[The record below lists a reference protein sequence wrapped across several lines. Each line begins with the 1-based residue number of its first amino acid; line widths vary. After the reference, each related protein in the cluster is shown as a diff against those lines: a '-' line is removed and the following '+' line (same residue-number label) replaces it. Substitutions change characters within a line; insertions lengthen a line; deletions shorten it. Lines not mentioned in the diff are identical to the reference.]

1 MRYLFLFLVF
11 VPFLSIS
18 QEIIG
23 DWFGKISI
31 QGTELPIVI
40 HVSKIGENYFTELDS
55 PTQKAY
61 GIKADSTF
69 FENSVFRFQ
78 IGKLKADYIGKL
90 DNQSITGSFKQNGMN
105 IPLVFT
111 REKTNLEKTK
121 KPQEPIEP
129 FPYYIENIQ
138 IKNSSANLTLSG
150 TLTKPKKKGNYP
162 LVILISG
169 SGPQNRDEELMGHK
183 PFLVISDYLTRNGC
197 AVFRYD
203 DRGVGE
209 STGNFST
216 ATSLDFSNDVDCIV
230 NYFSKRKDFKKSK
243 IGLIGHSEG
252 GLIAPIVASKNNEV
266 DFIILL
272 AGPGV
277 SGAEILK
284 LQSKLVAKSE
294 NPNWIDDG
302 SNDKLMDGLVSIFN
316 KNEDLNKTQAETR
329 LLLNNLYKDSI
340 KSIEKNMGLS
350 FDDFIEA
357 TTQEMC
363 SPWMKT
369 FIMTDPELYLKTLKI
384 PVFAL
389 NGSKDI
395 QVDPTQNLTEIK
407 RILEMN
413 GNTQFQ
419 IKELP
424 NMNHLFQVCKKCTVN
439 EYSELSESFSFIA
452 LNEITQWLNYQ
463 NIIKN

>member
-1 MRYLFLFLVF
+1 MKLLTILLFHL
-11 VPFLSIS
+11 PFFSFS

-23 DWFGKISI
+23 DWYGKLSI
-31 QGTELPIVI
+31 QGTEIPLVI
-40 HVSKIGENYFTELDS
+40 HVTKIESTYYTELES
-55 PTQKAY
+55 PSQNVS
-61 GIKADSTF
+61 GIKADTTSYVNSE
-69 FENSVFRFQ
+69 FEFKIS
-78 IGKLKADYIGKL
+78 KLKATFSGKL
-90 DNQSITGSFKQNGMN
+90 INQSISGDFNQNGMS

-111 REKTNLEKTK
+111 RDKSTLEKNK

-129 FPYYIENIQ
+129 FPYYVESVQ

-209 STGNFST
+209 STG
-216 ATSLDFSNDVDCIV
+216 DFSKASSMDFSEDVNCIV
-230 NYFSKRKDFKKSK
+230 DFFSKRKDFKKSK

-252 GLIAPIVASKNNEV
+252 GLIAPIVASKNKEV
-266 DFIILL
+266 DFIVLL

-294 NPNWIDDG
+294 NSNWVDDG
-302 SNDKLMDGLVSIFN
+302 TNDKLIDGLVSIFN

-329 LLLNNLYKDSI
+329 YFLNNLYKDSL
-340 KSIEKNMGLS
+340 KSIEKNTGLS

-363 SPWMKT
+363 SPWMRT
-369 FIMTDPELYLKTLKI
+369 FIMTDPEVYLKTLKI
-384 PVFAL
+384 PILAL
-389 NGSKDI
+389 NGGKDI
-395 QVDPTQNLTEIK
+395 QVDPAQNLTEIK
-407 RILEMN
+407 RILESS

-419 IKELP
+419 VKELS
-424 NMNHLFQVCKKCTVN
+424 NMNHLFQVCKKCTIN

-452 LNEITQWLNYQ
+452 LNEIIQWFSYQ